1 MNFGSKLRLAKMLFK
16 IVQKLILITLSLP
29 WVDFLNDFADW
40 VGVVNFDDFGD
51 ELDVCDDG
59 GGDGE
64 DLEFKKNPNFE
75 RYKPNSHLNL
85 NSDKI
90 NQRQIG
96 NSCLVFTAGLVY

>member
-1 MNFGSKLRLAKMLFK
+1 MTESYKKVLLLIPKNNLKL
-16 IVQKLILITLSLP
+16 VQKLIPITLSLP

-64 DLEFKKNPNFE
+64 DLEFKKNPYFRE
-75 RYKPNSHLNL
+75 IPNSHLNL
-85 NSDKI
+85 KKI
-90 NQRQIG
+90 EKVIH
-96 NSCLVFTAGLVY
+96 A